1 MLPHPHPPRLPWDV
15 MVVDDDD
22 DVRELIVSFFQGR
35 GMPVTSAHDGRAA
48 ITELERSSG
57 RYGMVVTDVNLPG
70 ADGFA
75 VLEAARRVNASCYV
89 VIVTGYASLESAIMA
104 VRGGAYDYLPK
115 PFSLGQLEV
124 ILQRVA
130 DRAALEQENRR
141 LATASQYRSDR
152 QAHPALAGIEARLSA
167 IEATLARI
175 ELSLG
180 ATVSGSPVRR

>member
-1 MLPHPHPPRLPWDV
+1 MLPRSHQLRLTWDV

-35 GMPVTSAHDGRAA
+35 GMAVTSAHDGRAA
-48 ITELERSSG
+48 IAELERSSG

-89 VIVTGYASLESAIMA
+89 VVVTGYASLESAIMA

-115 PFSLGQLEV
+115 PFALGQLEV

-130 DRAALEQENRR
+130 DRASLERENRR
-141 LATASQYRSDR
+141 LAAAQPQASDR
-152 QAHPALAGIEARLSA
+152 GTPPLADIEARLAA
-167 IEATLARI
+167 IELALARI
-175 ELSLG
+175 ETAVG
-180 ATVSGSPVRR
+180 VTAPGSRIRR